1 MFCRSKRP
9 PKQKK
14 MKSNKIIPLFK
25 NYSYILA
32 FFSVLCLAP
41 FFYPSECLAYVEPV
55 WSESFEDFPS
65 DAISINNYAN
75 YTSNLND
82 RFYPI
87 FETGWFSSWE
97 SSDGNFSVRYHEA
110 SPLSPYFVWNAGIPI
125 LRTPEVQGGELF
137 FDFYVSNDLCS
148 PTTNFSFTFGDQ
160 TLYNSGPEI
169 STSALNYG
177 EWNSI
182 EFEWYFDYFED
193 NRFVVGTFINGG
205 WYGLTFGD
213 APQDEVT
220 GLFVY
225 VNESLSCSNGYVLL
239 DNFRMFDSV
248 DVVDPEEEPPEEEP
262 IVIENWEDYY
272 NFYSDKFATST
283 PLFMNMANTF
293 TPIVN
298 KMGEFTLFATDY
310 FNISDASQ
318 KGENLGD
325 SIPQARA
332 YLIVIDDF
340 IGLPLASLLVFYFL
354 SMAVVISYKI
364 ILAII
369 KLLKP

>member
-1 MFCRSKRP
+1 MRILTYIF
-9 PKQKK
+9 
-14 MKSNKIIPLFK
+14 ILF
-25 NYSYILA
+25 SAIFLGS
-32 FFSVLCLAP
+32 FFWSSSCFGV
-41 FFYPSECLAYVEPV
+41 YQEPV

-65 DAISINNYAN
+65 DGIGLNYYAN

-82 RFYPI
+82 VFYPLVGSGWFSTFGSYDGQFSIRYNEWSDIPYFIWNAGNPI
-87 FETGWFSSWE
+87 FES
-97 SSDGNFSVRYHEA
+97 
-110 SPLSPYFVWNAGIPI
+110 
-125 LRTPEVQGGELF
+125 PEVQGGELF
-137 FDFYVSNDLCS
+137 FNFYASENLCS
-148 PTTNFSFTFGDQ
+148 PTTNFSFTYGDQ

-177 EWNSI
+177 EWNLI
-182 EFEWYFDYFED
+182 EMEWAWDPFGY
-193 NRFVVGTFINGG
+193 NQFVVGTWINGG

-213 APQDEVT
+213 APQGEVT

-225 VNESLSCSNGYVLL
+225 VNESLVCSDGYVLL
-239 DNFRMFDSV
+239 DNFRMYDSV
-248 DVVDPEEEPPEEEP
+248 DIVDPEEEPPEEEP

-272 NFYSDKFATST
+272 SVYSDKFATST
-283 PLFMNMANTF
+283 PLFMNMANAF

-298 KMGEFTLFATDY
+298 KMGDFTLFATDY
-310 FNISDASQ
+310 FNVGEASQ
-318 KGENLGD
+318 KGANLGD

-354 SMAVVISYKI
+354 TMAVVISYKI

-369 KLLKP
+369 KLLNP